1 MIIQQNSKRIVLN
14 NFFNTKNFLIS
25 LMVATF
31 MVFASGANSFT
42 EPEELFSIII
52 GAGLF
57 TLAAGLLLWARDV
70 SKNLYH

>member
-1 MIIQQNSKRIVLN
+1 MIIQQKPKQLVLS

-25 LMVATF
+25 LMVPTF
-31 MVFASGANSFT
+31 MVFASGANSYK

-57 TLAAGLLLWARDV
+57 TLAAVLLLWARDV
-70 SKNLYH
+70 SKKLYH